1 MATMGRN
8 RKKSRPLCL
17 FVVFHHLLL
26 LGGVLSAPTNGISD
40 GGAIQDG
47 KVDLPQTP
55 LQTTGSQ
62 NNTQTEPK
70 VLMQDTT
77 HLKLPNATSVQT
89 EPKINPVP
97 NEAKSNPIQIEAPKI
112 NAVKTE
118 VPKIQP
124 VQTEAP
130 KIQPVQTEAPE
141 IKPVQTEAPKSKPVQ
156 PDVPKVDQPQASPN
170 QAVQEDDRSA
180 VLIASSDTDDKPT
193 PDETKGNGAT
203 PDGTKGNGATPDGTK
218 GNVALPVLSITESPA
233 MSKTSQAD
241 APQKTEPTKPT
252 VEETTLFDVKTSE
265 AQTTNSLQEFESDL
279 LQPAGKEAAAHLD
292 PDDDYDGDEDDDPDG
307 YNDGLYHVDDNDDA
321 DKDQDRTEI
330 GVQAPDVKEDVSYK
344 LPGVYNTED
353 EDSHFF
359 FHLVILAF
367 LVAIIYITYH
377 NKRKILLLAQS
388 RRWKESLCSR
398 NTVEYHRLDQNVNE
412 AMPSL
417 KMTRDYI
424 F

>member
-1 MATMGRN
+1 MATMRRN

-17 FVVFHHLLL
+17 LVVFHQLLL

-89 EPKINPVP
+89 EPKINPVQ
-97 NEAKSNPIQIEAPKI
+97 NEAKINPIQIEDPKI

-118 VPKIQP
+118 APKIKPAQTEAPKIKP

-130 KIQPVQTEAPE
+130 K

-156 PDVPKVDQPQASPN
+156 PNVPKVDQPQASQN
-170 QAVQEDDRSA
+170 DVQDDRSA
-180 VLIASSDTDDKPT
+180 VLIASSDTDNKPT
-193 PDETKGNGAT
+193 PDETKGN
-203 PDGTKGNGATPDGTK
+203 
-218 GNVALPVLSITESPA
+218 VALQVLSITESPA

-241 APQKTEPTKPT
+241 APQKMEPTKPT

-265 AQTTNSLQEFESDL
+265 AQTTNNLQEFESDL

-292 PDDDYDGDEDDDPDG
+292 PDDDYDGDEDDGPDG
-307 YNDGLYHVDDNDDA
+307 YNDGLYHLDANDDS
-321 DKDQDRTEI
+321 DKDQDRTVI

-388 RRWKESLCSR
+388 RRWKEGLCSR

>member
-1 MATMGRN
+1 MATMRRN

-17 FVVFHHLLL
+17 LVVFHQLLL
-26 LGGVLSAPTNGISD
+26 LGGVLSAPTN

-89 EPKINPVP
+89 EPKINPVQ
-97 NEAKSNPIQIEAPKI
+97 NEAKINPIQIEDPKI

-118 VPKIQP
+118 APKIKPAQTEAPKIKP

-130 KIQPVQTEAPE
+130 K

-156 PDVPKVDQPQASPN
+156 TEAPKSKPVQPNVPKVDQPQASQN
-170 QAVQEDDRSA
+170 DVQDDRSA
-180 VLIASSDTDDKPT
+180 VLIASSDTDNKPT
-193 PDETKGNGAT
+193 PDETKGN
-203 PDGTKGNGATPDGTK
+203 
-218 GNVALPVLSITESPA
+218 VALQVLSITESPA

-241 APQKTEPTKPT
+241 APQKMEPTKPT

-265 AQTTNSLQEFESDL
+265 AQTTNNLQEFESDL

-292 PDDDYDGDEDDDPDG
+292 PDDDYDGDEDDGPDG
-307 YNDGLYHVDDNDDA
+307 YNDGLYHLDANDDS
-321 DKDQDRTEI
+321 DKDQDRTVI

-388 RRWKESLCSR
+388 RRWKEGLCSR

>member
-1 MATMGRN
+1 MATMRRN

-17 FVVFHHLLL
+17 LVVFHQLLL
-26 LGGVLSAPTNGISD
+26 LGGVLSAPTN

-89 EPKINPVP
+89 EPKINPVQ
-97 NEAKSNPIQIEAPKI
+97 NEAKINPIQIEDPKI

-118 VPKIQP
+118 APKIKPAQTEAPKIKP

-130 KIQPVQTEAPE
+130 K

-156 PDVPKVDQPQASPN
+156 PNVPKVDQPQASQN
-170 QAVQEDDRSA
+170 DVQDDRSA
-180 VLIASSDTDDKPT
+180 VLIASSDTDNKPT
-193 PDETKGNGAT
+193 PDETKGN
-203 PDGTKGNGATPDGTK
+203 
-218 GNVALPVLSITESPA
+218 VALQVLSITESPA

-241 APQKTEPTKPT
+241 APQKMEPTKPT

-265 AQTTNSLQEFESDL
+265 AQTTNNLQEFESDL

-292 PDDDYDGDEDDDPDG
+292 PDDDYDGDEDDGPDG
-307 YNDGLYHVDDNDDA
+307 YNDGLYHLDANDDS
-321 DKDQDRTEI
+321 DKDQDRTVI

-388 RRWKESLCSR
+388 RRWKEGLCSR

>member
-17 FVVFHHLLL
+17 LVVFHQLLL
-26 LGGVLSAPTNGISD
+26 LGGVLSASING
-40 GGAIQDG
+40 GTTQDEQA
-47 KVDLPQTP
+47 DLPQTP

-62 NNTQTEPK
+62 NTQTEPK

-77 HLKLPNATSVQT
+77 HLKLPNVTSIQT
-89 EPKINPVP
+89 EPKINPVE
-97 NEAKSNPIQIEAPKI
+97 NEARINPIQIEAPKI
-112 NAVKTE
+112 NTVKTE
-118 VPKIQP
+118 APKIKPAQIEAPKIKPVQTEDPQIEP

-130 KIQPVQTEAPE
+130 KIN
-141 IKPVQTEAPKSKPVQ
+141 PVQ
-156 PDVPKVDQPQASPN
+156 PSVPKVDQPQASPN

-180 VLIASSDTDDKPT
+180 VLIASSETQNKPT
-193 PDETKGNGAT
+193 PDETKGN
-203 PDGTKGNGATPDGTK
+203 
-218 GNVALPVLSITESPA
+218 VALQVLSITESPA
-233 MSKTSQAD
+233 MSKTLQD
-241 APQKTEPTKPT
+241 PQKMEPTKPT
-252 VEETTLFDVKTSE
+252 VEETTLLDVKTSE
-265 AQTTNSLQEFESDL
+265 AQTTNTLQEFESDL

-292 PDDDYDGDEDDDPDG
+292 PDEDYDGDEDDEPEG
-307 YNDGLYHVDDNDDA
+307 YNDELYRLDTNDDA
-321 DKDQDRTEI
+321 DKDQDQEQDQDRTVI
-330 GVQAPDVKEDVSYK
+330 GVQVADVKEDVSHK

>member
-1 MATMGRN
+1 MATMRRN

-17 FVVFHHLLL
+17 LVVFHQLLL

-89 EPKINPVP
+89 EPKINPVQ
-97 NEAKSNPIQIEAPKI
+97 NEAKINPIQIEDPKI

-118 VPKIQP
+118 APKIKPAQTEAPKIKP

-130 KIQPVQTEAPE
+130 K

-156 PDVPKVDQPQASPN
+156 TEAPKSKPVQPNVPKVDQPQASQN
-170 QAVQEDDRSA
+170 DVQDDRSA
-180 VLIASSDTDDKPT
+180 VLIASSDTDNKPT
-193 PDETKGNGAT
+193 PDETKGN
-203 PDGTKGNGATPDGTK
+203 
-218 GNVALPVLSITESPA
+218 VALQVLSITESPA

-241 APQKTEPTKPT
+241 APQKMEPTKPT

-265 AQTTNSLQEFESDL
+265 AQTTNNLQEFESDL

-292 PDDDYDGDEDDDPDG
+292 PDDDYDGDEDDGPDG
-307 YNDGLYHVDDNDDA
+307 YNDGLYHLDANDDS
-321 DKDQDRTEI
+321 DKDQDRTVI

-388 RRWKESLCSR
+388 RRWKEGLCSR